1 MDKQREGFE
10 KAYEPN
16 PNKSPFTE
24 VKFDEVARVYK
35 PLDQFNPR
43 IASSLNAAWYG
54 WRIRQ
59 AEVDGLQAKVEELQ
73 KQLSEYIF
81 VSETLDEMYVKEA
94 QKSDEL
100 QKRVQFLEQ
109 ELGAWKGKSIAAM
122 INGMCKQCGKEPW
135 QAIVSDKD
143 GYALLHCFGCGA
155 NKYELVGEQALNG
168 DQYDEHRKKAE
179 EAISKGASLTNH
191 RIEL

>member
-73 KQLSEYIF
+73 TQLS
-81 VSETLDEMYVKEA
+81 LQRQRVKAFEEELT
-94 QKSDEL
+94 SSRNYGDEL
-100 QKRVQFLEQ
+100 QKRVDELEFQ
-109 ELGAWKGKSIAAM
+109 LKDWKQKSMPAM
-122 INGMCKQCGKEPW
+122 LNGMCGRCGKEPL
-135 QAIVSDKD
+135 QGIGSDKED
-143 GYALLHCFGCGA
+143 YALLHCFGCGA
-155 NKYELVGEQALNG
+155 NKYEWIGEQAL
-168 DQYDEHRKKAE
+168 
-179 EAISKGASLTNH
+179 KG
-191 RIEL
+191 EG